1 MLTYQDFERS
11 ADRIEFIARL
21 IAQHEGS
28 EMVKTAKIADEYDAQ
43 RNVTIGEYVQKI
55 YNAAGIP
62 VHNYIASNNKIASNF
77 FRRLNTQRCTYSLG
91 NGVTFARDEIKARL
105 GDKFDTQ
112 LKHAGYLA
120 LKHGI
125 SFVFLNLAQVH
136 VFPLTEFAPLW
147 DEETGA
153 LRAGVRY
160 WRVDAQKPAFA
171 VLYEQDGYTRYRA
184 SGKGVGKLEE
194 AEPKRAY
201 RLKQQK
207 APVDAAPEVVGAE
220 NYAGL
225 PIVPLWGSS
234 LRQSTLIGLRQS
246 IDSFDL
252 IRSGFAN
259 DLQDC
264 AQIYWL
270 LENFGGMSDEDLA
283 QFRDRLLFQHTAVI
297 DTQSGGKVQGYTQ
310 EIPYQ
315 ARMTYLQQIR
325 AGIYE
330 DFGALDVTSISAGSK
345 TATEINAA
353 YQPLDENADDFEY
366 QVIECVQQILALIG
380 AEDTPIFKRNRISN
394 QLEQV
399 QMVMLEAPYLDD
411 ETLLSKLPN
420 ITPDEIEEILKRKD
434 AEDRGRFNAE
444 PDAAEPPED
453 VINGDGSGA

>member
-297 DTQSGGKVQGYTQ
+297 DTQSGGKVQG
-310 EIPYQ
+310 
-315 ARMTYLQQIR
+315 
-325 AGIYE
+325 
-330 DFGALDVTSISAGSK
+330 
-345 TATEINAA
+345 
-353 YQPLDENADDFEY
+353 
-366 QVIECVQQILALIG
+366 
-380 AEDTPIFKRNRISN
+380 
-394 QLEQV
+394 
-399 QMVMLEAPYLDD
+399 
-411 ETLLSKLPN
+411 
-420 ITPDEIEEILKRKD
+420 
-434 AEDRGRFNAE
+434 
-444 PDAAEPPED
+444 
-453 VINGDGSGA
+453 